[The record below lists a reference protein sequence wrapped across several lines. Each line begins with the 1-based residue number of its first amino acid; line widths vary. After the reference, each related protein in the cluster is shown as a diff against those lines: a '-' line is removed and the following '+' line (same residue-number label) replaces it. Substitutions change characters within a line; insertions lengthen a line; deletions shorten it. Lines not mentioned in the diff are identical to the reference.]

1 MEYQGLSTDDVVNAR
16 ALNRAWLRLAADGAE
31 RFAVLDEARRTRLAD
46 APFLLFSLR
55 ETETSLW
62 SELLADKPQHDLF
75 ADGSPADRREFQL
88 ACLAWLWA
96 LARRNPYAAR
106 VIAGAPL
113 QWCERIAACPLVRLL
128 RNAAET
134 DLLRP
139 RFPADSPTHR
149 RLLQRGGSGRPA
161 MRSAAHVAAM
171 QAMLTAAEFAKYGRL
186 PAAACRLKPPSRRV
200 ADRV

>member
-1 MEYQGLSTDDVVNAR
+1 MEYRGLSTDDVVNAR
-16 ALNRAWLRLAADGAE
+16 ALNRAWLRLAAQDAE
-31 RFAVLDEARRTRLAD
+31 GFAVLDDARRMRLAD

-55 ETETSLW
+55 ENETSLW

-75 ADGSPADRREFQL
+75 ADRATPERREIQT

-128 RNAAET
+128 HNAAKA

-139 RFPADSPTHR
+139 RFPANSATHR
-149 RLLQRGGSGRPA
+149 RLLLRGGSGLPA
-161 MRSAAHVAAM
+161 MRCAAHVAAM
-171 QAMLTAAEFAKYGRL
+171 QAMLTAAELVRFGRL
-186 PAAACRLKPPSRRV
+186 PAAACRLKPPSRHV
-200 ADRV
+200 ADQV